1 MYLKTNIECRTK
13 SYSNTF
19 SKTHTS
25 TVKKTILSF
34 PASG

>member
-1 MYLKTNIECRTK
+1 MYLKINTECRTK

-25 TVKKTILSF
+25 TVKKIILSS
-34 PASG
+34 PASR